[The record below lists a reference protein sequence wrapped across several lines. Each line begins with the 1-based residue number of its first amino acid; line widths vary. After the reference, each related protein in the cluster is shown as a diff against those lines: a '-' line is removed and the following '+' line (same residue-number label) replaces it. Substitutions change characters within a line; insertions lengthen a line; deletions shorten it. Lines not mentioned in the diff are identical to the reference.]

1 MRVRYPRIGLALVAI
16 LLPRLAH
23 AQAAPEPAWD
33 ARRWYGADLKVSPIG
48 TQTSMSPGREGTS
61 DLDTMYTIGAMFDI
75 RALPFVS
82 IGVAPSVILNWAF
95 RGSSMLLDL
104 PVRTTAGAQVT
115 AATRLYAF
123 GTAGYEHTIGF
134 PSDDP
139 NEESARGFVVTAGA
153 GLAHRIMPGL
163 AVTGEIGYQV
173 HFMTASIFDD
183 EHVDISLRLR
193 CLSLSIGLMA
203 PID

>member
-1 MRVRYPRIGLALVAI
+1 
-16 LLPRLAH
+16 
-23 AQAAPEPAWD
+23 
-33 ARRWYGADLKVSPIG
+33 
-48 TQTSMSPGREGTS
+48 
-61 DLDTMYTIGAMFDI
+61 MFEV

-82 IGVAPSVILNWAF
+82 IGVAPSVIFNW
-95 RGSSMLLDL
+95 GSLMLLDL
-104 PVRTTAGAQVT
+104 PARMTLGAQV
-115 AATRLYAF
+115 APGTRLYAF

-139 NEESARGFVVTAGA
+139 TGESARGFVVSAGA
-153 GLAHRIMPGL
+153 GVAHRIMPKL

-173 HFMTASIFDD
+173 HYATASIFDD
-183 EHVDISLRLR
+183 GSVDISLRLR